1 MATVTVPGYR
11 ASTRAPQREC
21 CRPKKADEVEGTTHA
36 TTGLLLGAGVGL
48 LTSIG
53 THAHGAAVGAEVGRD
68 LLYGALTAGF
78 ALLPD
83 ADHPKATFAY
93 SAGALSH
100 GTSHVVAAAFG
111 GHRQGFHSLFGIGLM
126 MLITASCADWWPN
139 RWALGGLAVF
149 IAVCVVAGLK
159 ASGFMRHAS
168 RRARFGDSAR
178 RALVGCGIAALAV
191 TLARPDLW
199 WLVAMGMALHVFEDE
214 FSGHGCALL
223 WPFTNRRFGGDGH
236 QPVKR
241 GGRSARNR
249 RMDSGHGAGRR
260 GGLAGTVAP
269 VPSRPS
275 ARRAAG
281 PKSMCLRCMVGE
293 CEDCKGQGCGCPQP
307 ASSHPGRARRKA
319 AVTPPPELPETPPF

>member
-21 CRPKKADEVEGTTHA
+21 CRPKKVDEIEGTTHA
-36 TTGLLLGAGVGL
+36 TTGLLLGAGIGALSMV
-48 LTSIG
+48 G
-53 THAHGAAVGAEVGRD
+53 THAHGAAVGAEVGRA

-126 MLITASCADWWPN
+126 TLVTASCASWWPN
-139 RWALGGLAVF
+139 RWALGGLALF

-168 RRARFGDSAR
+168 RRDSFGDSAR
-178 RALVGCGIAALAV
+178 RAVIGCGIAALAV
-191 TLARPDLW
+191 IYVRADLW
-199 WLVAMGMALHVFEDE
+199 WLVALGMALHVFEDE

-223 WPFTNRRFGGDGH
+223 WPFLNRRFGGDGR
-236 QPVKR
+236 QLAGR
-241 GGRSARNR
+241 GGK
-249 RMDSGHGAGRR
+249 GRR
-260 GGLAGTVAP
+260 PKSGYQKARDRALRGPAAP
-269 VPSRPS
+269 KAPSRPCQ
-275 ARRAAG
+275 G
-281 PKSMCLRCMVGE
+281 PRSMCLRCMVGE
-293 CEDCKGQGCGCPQP
+293 HEDCKGQGCGCPES
-307 ASSHPGRARRKA
+307 ASSHPGRRRKA
-319 AVTPPPELPETPPF
+319 VTAPPPELPEVPPF

>member
-1 MATVTVPGYR
+1 M
-11 ASTRAPQREC
+11 
-21 CRPKKADEVEGTTHA
+21 EGTTHA
-36 TTGLLLGAGVGL
+36 TTGLLLGAGVGAL
-48 LTSIG
+48 GVIG
-53 THAHGAAVGAEVGRD
+53 THAHGAAVGAEVGRV

-126 MLITASCADWWPN
+126 ALVTASCANWWPN

-178 RALVGCGIAALAV
+178 RAFVGCGIAALAV
-191 TLARPDLW
+191 AYVRADLW
-199 WLVAMGMALHVFEDE
+199 WLVALGMALHVFEDE

-223 WPFTNRRFGGDGH
+223 WPFINRRFGGDGH
-236 QPVKR
+236 QPAKR
-241 GGRSARNR
+241 APSSTYREARGQKR
-249 RMDSGHGAGRR
+249 QGHRGARPEFQKAKRQALR
-260 GGLAGTVAP
+260 GPAAP
-269 VPSRPS
+269 KAPSRP
-275 ARRAAG
+275 RQG
-281 PKSMCLRCMVGE
+281 PQSMCLRCMVGE

-307 ASSHPGRARRKA
+307 ASSHPVRRRKA
-319 AVTPPPELPETPPF
+319 VTAPPPELPEVPPF